1 MLGSLNTHVHN
12 PGIPSPYKSGA
23 PKPPFL
29 GRLRNSTATLTACI
43 FGKKHDIY
51 NRPSAL
57 TTTRERLCIIP
68 KCHELWYTNGFKLD
82 CHFYWRY
89 INTVFYVIARLRRRR
104 SAIGQRRWKMRKVSY
119 TVQKFRELWSTDGL
133 KCDRTFFTHPHY
145 FVVSQSI
152 AHRLI
157 VINVALHSD
166 LKWNG
171 VWFVCS
177 SDSKPNKMLSCNCD
191 RVGRP

>member
-82 CHFYWRY
+82 CHFLLTLYKYCFLRHCQASPTEISNRAKALKNAKGLLHCPEISWTLVHR
-89 INTVFYVIARLRRRR
+89 RL
-104 SAIGQRRWKMRKVSY
+104 KMRP
-119 TVQKFRELWSTDGL
+119 D
-133 KCDRTFFTHPHY
+133 FFLPTLTILLCPSPSHTSNRH
-145 FVVSQSI
+145 
-152 AHRLI
+152 
-157 VINVALHSD
+157 
-166 LKWNG
+166 
-171 VWFVCS
+171 
-177 SDSKPNKMLSCNCD
+177 
-191 RVGRP
+191 